1 MKQTFPSIYLIA
13 AASLMVLG
21 PGLLFG
27 QASQGPSFGAPPGTI
42 TAVYD
47 QYLGNNITGDIIVSG
62 RNVEFGIGFSA
73 GGSASFSQRR
83 LTGPGGA
90 ALEYQLLDP
99 EADDRVLTDLDGPAG
114 QRHLIYHE
122 FRGNQ
127 EEPFPLVVR
136 IPQGQFPPAG
146 TYTDTVQTRLYRGI
160 PATTPSLEE
169 EPLHIV
175 VTVPPVVRLSVVG
188 RGQPFDPLSD
198 VAHLDFGELQQGRSE
213 EVDLVVVT
221 DINYRLSV
229 TSPNSGFLVLE
240 GATPGSAVTRGEAIP
255 YTMRVNG
262 LIRDLSSGHAEI
274 GSGSPTSIAGDRY
287 ELYFEIG
294 DVRDATSGEYT
305 ENLTVTV
312 TAQ

>member
-1 MKQTFPSIYLIA
+1 MKRTLPSLALIA
-13 AASLMVLG
+13 AASVMALV

-27 QASQGPSFGAPPGTI
+27 QASRGPSFGSAPGTV

-47 QYLGNNITGDIIVSG
+47 QYLGNNLFRDILVSG

-83 LTGPGGA
+83 LVGPGGA
-90 ALEYQLLDP
+90 ILEYQLLDP
-99 EADDRVLTDLDGPAG
+99 EADDRVLTDLDAPAG

-127 EEPFPLVVR
+127 EEPFPLVLR
-136 IPQGQFPPAG
+136 LPQGQFPPAG
-146 TYTDTVQTRLYRGI
+146 VYTDAVQVRLYRGI
-160 PATTPSLEE
+160 PATNPPLEE

-175 VTVPPVVRLSVVG
+175 VTVPPLVRLSVVG

-198 VAHLDFGELQQGRSE
+198 VAHLDFGELQQGRHE

-221 DINYRLSV
+221 DINYRVSV

-240 GATPGSAVTRGEAIP
+240 GSTPGSAVARGEAIP
-255 YTMRVNG
+255 YSMRVNG
-262 LIRDLSSGHAEI
+262 LVRDLSSGYAEI
-274 GSGSPTSIAGDRY
+274 GWGPPTSIAGDRY

-294 DVRDATSGEYT
+294 DVRDATSGEYR